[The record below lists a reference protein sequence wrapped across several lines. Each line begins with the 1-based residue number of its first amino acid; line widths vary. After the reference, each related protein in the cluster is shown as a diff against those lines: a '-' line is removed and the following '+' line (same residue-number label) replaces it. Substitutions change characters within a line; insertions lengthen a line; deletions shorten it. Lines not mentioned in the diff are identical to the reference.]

1 MNRTMLGARTP
12 PIRSAAEVAV
22 MRRAGRVVAEMHEAI
37 RAAIAPGVST
47 AALDR
52 IGRDVLDRRGARSN
66 FLGYHGYPA
75 VICASPNDVIVHG
88 IPAED
93 VVLAE
98 GDIVSIDCGAVV
110 DGWHGDAAFTAPVGT
125 VAEEAHR
132 LIAVSEAAL
141 AAAVATMVDGGRV
154 GDIGHTVS
162 EVVEAGGFSVVREY
176 TGHGIGRAMH
186 EAPAVPNHG
195 RRGTGLHLRPG
206 NVLAVEPMVN
216 AGGPGTEVLED
227 GWSVVTADGSW
238 SAHAEHTI
246 AVTPD
251 GPEILTRA

>member
-1 MNRTMLGARTP
+1 MNRTVLGARTTP
-12 PIRSAAEVAV
+12 VRSTAELSV

-47 AALDR
+47 AELDR

-88 IPAED
+88 IPTED

-98 GDIVSIDCGAVV
+98 GDIVAIDCGAVV

-125 VAEEAHR
+125 VSDEAAR
-132 LIAVSEAAL
+132 LIAMGEAAL

-154 GDIGHTVS
+154 GDIGHAVS
-162 EVVEAGGFSVVREY
+162 AVVKAAGFSVVREY

-186 EAPAVPNHG
+186 EAPPVPNHG
-195 RRGTGLHLRPG
+195 RRGTGPRLRPG
-206 NVLAVEPMVN
+206 TVLAVEPMVN
-216 AGGPGTEVLED
+216 AGAPETEV
-227 GWSVVTADGSW
+227 
-238 SAHAEHTI
+238 
-246 AVTPD
+246 
-251 GPEILTRA
+251 

>member
-1 MNRTMLGARTP
+1 MTRTVLGARTTP
-12 PIRSAAEVAV
+12 VRSTSEVAV

-52 IGRDVLDRRGARSN
+52 IGREVLDRRGAGSN

-98 GDIVSIDCGAVV
+98 GDIVAIDCGAVV

-125 VAEEAHR
+125 VSEEAAR
-132 LIAVSEAAL
+132 LITVSEAAL

-154 GDIGHTVS
+154 GDIGDAVS
-162 EVVEAGGFSVVREY
+162 GVVEAAGFSGVREY

-186 EAPAVPNHG
+186 EAPPVPNHG
-195 RRGTGLHLRPG
+195 RRRTGLRFRPG
-206 NVLAVEPMVN
+206 TVLAVEPMVN
-216 AGGPGTEVLED
+216 AGGPGTEVLDD

-238 SAHAEHTI
+238 SAHAEHTV

-251 GPEILTRA
+251 GPEILTRP